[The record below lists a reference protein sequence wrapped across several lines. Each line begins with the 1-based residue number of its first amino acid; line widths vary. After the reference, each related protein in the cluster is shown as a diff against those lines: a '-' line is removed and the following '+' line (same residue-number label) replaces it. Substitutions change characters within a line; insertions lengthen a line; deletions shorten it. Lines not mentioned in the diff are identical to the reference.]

1 MTAEKKEVAPGQHEA
16 APDMVN
22 KPPHYRKHPS
32 GVECIQVTEHM
43 NFNIGNAMKYLWRAG
58 EKGNMI
64 EDLKKA
70 RWYVD
75 REVGRVA
82 KSLGIIDYT
91 CVSFVDQIE
100 ALKDCNSSLSKD
112 NAWMKDQNTMLN
124 GELASIRMERDR
136 LAHDLAEANQKLS
149 ACVSAYNDLKKSYN
163 KLKRE
168 KGGKK

>member
-1 MTAEKKEVAPGQHEA
+1 MTAEKKEVAPGQYEA

-82 KSLGIIDYT
+82 KSLGMLNEESI
-91 CVSFVDQIE
+91 VEQNE
-100 ALKDCNSSLSKD
+100 KLKSHSLNLAND
-112 NAWMKDQNTMLN
+112 VIWLRDQNYKLDNEVLGLRSENANLTR
-124 GELASIRMERDR
+124 ELTAT
-136 LAHDLAEANQKLS
+136 NQKLS
-149 ACVSAYNDLKKSYN
+149 ACMSAYKDLKKSYN
-163 KLKRE
+163 KLKRN
-168 KGGKK
+168 GGSK